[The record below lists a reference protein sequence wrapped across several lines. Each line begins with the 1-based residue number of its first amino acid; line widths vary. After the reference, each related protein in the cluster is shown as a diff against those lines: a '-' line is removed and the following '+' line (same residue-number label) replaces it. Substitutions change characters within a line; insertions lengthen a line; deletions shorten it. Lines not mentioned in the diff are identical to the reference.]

1 MATRNQETL
10 PSRVVDACGF
20 SCAVC
25 MVLDIAKEDIVFTF
39 NEDELKV
46 VGQNSVPAI
55 YGVGDTV
62 TPKWNTPITPK
73 ENMIRMLDKDK
84 MPLWVPNQT
93 LDNNAL
99 QPLVMP
105 DALARAKG
113 GIDWF
118 GIDWTFDEL
127 TKAAMVTPGFTR
139 IDDIADWRELE
150 FPDLDAIDWQ
160 ADYEK
165 NFAGR
170 IDPDR
175 LTYFV
180 IVNGMF
186 ERTAD
191 LIGFEEAFCA
201 LLTDAD
207 ELDEFWTELDEFH
220 MKLIDI
226 AHDVYGADMILFHD
240 DMGTQRSTFFSPD
253 LYKDLLSPHY
263 KKICDHIHSRGMY
276 TCRHSCGC
284 IGTLLQHYIDEGWD
298 AWEGQDSANDKVAQ
312 MQEFG
317 ADLAQCTLYIV
328 DGELSDE
335 EAVADVR
342 QHVDELGLTGRYACR
357 LKDPKAAER
366 EVDLAEELYRYSRIK
381 LAEQAEKAGE
391 ASKVA

>member
-1 MATRNQETL
+1 
-10 PSRVVDACGF
+10 
-20 SCAVC
+20 
-25 MVLDIAKEDIVFTF
+25 
-39 NEDELKV
+39 
-46 VGQNSVPAI
+46 
-55 YGVGDTV
+55 
-62 TPKWNTPITPK
+62 
-73 ENMIRMLDKDK
+73 
-84 MPLWVPNQT
+84 
-93 LDNNAL
+93 
-99 QPLVMP
+99 
-105 DALARAKG
+105 
-113 GIDWF
+113 
-118 GIDWTFDEL
+118 
-127 TKAAMVTPGFTR
+127 
-139 IDDIADWRELE
+139 
-150 FPDLDAIDWQ
+150 
-160 ADYEK
+160 
-165 NFAGR
+165 
-170 IDPDR
+170 

-201 LLTDAD
+201 LLTDED

-240 DMGTQRSTFFSPD
+240 DMGTQRDTFFSPD

-328 DGELSDE
+328 DDKLSDE

-366 EVDLAEELYRYSRIK
+366 EVDLAEELYRYSRTK
-381 LAEQAEKAGE
+381 LAEQAEKAE
-391 ASKVA
+391 AAASVA